1 MKVAITQSNYLPW
14 IGYFGMI
21 QKVDLFL
28 LLDVVQF
35 TRRDWRNRNRIKTS
49 KGLSWITVPVETKGM
64 YYSKIDEVKIKDSS
78 FYKNHLEAIRHN
90 YRKATYW
97 NDIFPCLSDLLSKAS
112 SFPNLSEINIF
123 LIKKISKY
131 LGIDTPIFSCT
142 DILPRDLLIS
152 MDKNSRLLNL
162 CMEVGAS
169 EYISGP
175 AAKDYLDKEIFY
187 SNNIEVSWMDYDY
200 LRSYPQLWGDF
211 NPNVSIVDVLFNN
224 GPNSTDLV
232 RA

>member
-14 IGYFGMI
+14 IGYFCMI
-21 QKVDLFL
+21 QQVDLFL

-49 KGLSWITVPVETKGM
+49 TGLSWITVPVESKGM
-64 YYSKIDEVKIKDSS
+64 YYSKIDEIRIKFPG
-78 FYKNHLEAIRHN
+78 FYKNHLEVMRHN
-90 YRKATYW
+90 YSKSIYW
-97 NDIFPCLSDLLSKAS
+97 NDIYPYLSNLMFEAS
-112 SFPNLSEINIF
+112 SLKSLSQLNIF
-123 LIKKISKY
+123 LIKKISNY

-162 CMEVGAS
+162 CMEVGAT

-175 AAKDYLDKEIFY
+175 AAKDYLNLEIFH
-187 SNNIEVSWMDYDY
+187 NNHIDVSWMDYNY
-200 LRSYPQLWGDF
+200 IGSYPQLWGDF
-211 NPNVSIVDVLFNN
+211 KRNVSIVDVLFNN
-224 GPNSTDLV
+224 GPNSVDLV
-232 RA
+232 RT